1 MNAMLW
7 GVEPP
12 DAEQVKLVRASW
24 RKLSTTGQ
32 RAQMVQCFYG
42 RLFELDP
49 AIRDR
54 LFRDTDLVQQ
64 GKKLEDTLSFVVKG
78 LDHFEF
84 LVPSVGLLGERHT
97 GYGVTEAHY
106 DLLRQALLD
115 ALGATLGDQFGS
127 AECDAWRATYD
138 ALAGIMKQGPAAA
151 AAGGVAGK

>member
-1 MNAMLW
+1 MNAMPW
-7 GVEPP
+7 VVEPP

-24 RKLSTTGQ
+24 RKLSATGQ
-32 RAQMVQCFYG
+32 RAQMVQCFYD

-54 LFRDTDLVQQ
+54 LFRDTDIVQQ

-151 AAGGVAGK
+151 SAGGVAGK